1 MTALLDVSPEA
12 DPRAPA
18 ALASSTA
25 IRTVLVHVRSGRE
38 DLPRLRTATALA
50 RKFDATVFGVA
61 CEAIPPSGAAD
72 PTAILVGSWYLAM
85 REQLESDLAQARAVF
100 DAEVQGQR
108 AEWLSVEDLPG
119 PALARISR
127 AADIIVSG
135 GRPLHQTDRY
145 RNVDTAELM
154 LFSGRPVLIAPPL
167 GGELKADKVV
177 VAWKDTRE
185 SRRALSDAMPFLVTA
200 QEVVVV
206 EVSVPD
212 DVSHAE
218 SRTAAVVS
226 GLKRHG
232 VNARPRVVTADPGRV
247 TIELN
252 QAAQAIGADLL
263 VAGGFGHSRLG
274 EWFFGGVTRELLHFP
289 ERFVLLSH

>member
-1 MTALLDVSPEA
+1 MTALLDVPPES
-12 DPRAPA
+12 DPTAQVAPA
-18 ALASSTA
+18 SFNA
-25 IRTVLVHVRSGRE
+25 IRTVLAHVRSAPE
-38 DLPRLRTATALA
+38 DLPRLRAAAALA
-50 RKFDATVFGVA
+50 RKFDATLFGVA
-61 CEAIPPSGAAD
+61 CEAIPPSGSAD
-72 PTAILVGSWYLAM
+72 PAGILVGSWYPEI
-85 REQLESDLAQARAVF
+85 RERLETDLAQARAVF

-108 AEWLSVEDLPG
+108 AEWLAVEDIPAPG
-119 PALARISR
+119 LARISR
-127 AADIIVSG
+127 GADIIVAG

-145 RNVDTAELM
+145 RNADTAELM
-154 LFSGRPVLIAPPL
+154 LFSGRPVLIVPPR

-177 VAWKDTRE
+177 VSWKDTRE

-206 EVSVPD
+206 EVAVPD
-212 DVSHAE
+212 DVHHAE
-218 SRTAAVVS
+218 ARTAAVVT

-232 VNARPRVVTADPGRV
+232 VNASARVIPAEPALV